1 MHPYLPIAHKSTPN
15 DSRLAKL
22 IQETMKALSSGEDAN
37 GHQLEVLFASAQTA
51 DVSVKLVT
59 SVRYVYHY

>member
-1 MHPYLPIAHKSTPN
+1 
-15 DSRLAKL
+15 
-22 IQETMKALSSGEDAN
+22 MKALSSGEDAN